1 MRFGKKGKLSPW
13 YIGPFEILERVG
25 DRAYRLALPPNLLT
39 VHNVFHVSMLRKY
52 IANPTHI
59 IHHEPVEWSPDLS
72 YEEMPIKII
81 DRQTRKLRSKEINM
95 VKVLWHN
102 HLIEEATWE
111 VELDMLKNHPE
122 LFGK

>member
-1 MRFGKKGKLSPW
+1 MFF
-13 YIGPFEILERVG
+13 I
-25 DRAYRLALPPNLLT
+25 
-39 VHNVFHVSMLRKY
+39 SMLRMY

-59 IHHEPVEWSPDLS
+59 IHHEPVEWTPDLS
-72 YEEMPIKII
+72 YEEKPIKII
-81 DRQTRKLRSKEINM
+81 DRQTRKLRSKEIIM

-102 HLIEEATWE
+102 HSIEDVTWE